1 MSREVAPRQLLVLG
15 ATGPVGRELLARLAI
30 ALPPV
35 QVVALAR
42 HPPAPLVLDQ
52 RIAWRRGDLCRDAI
66 TDPVDAVLSAG
77 PLDGLADW
85 LERQQPQGIARIVA
99 LSSTSLHVKAGSRDA
114 RERDVAARL
123 RAGEARLAA
132 WCAAHGTHWT
142 VLRPTLVYGDGDR
155 NLSRVTALAARFG
168 FFALPRGARGL
179 RQPVHAHDVAG
190 ALLACLDARAT
201 FDRAYDL
208 PGGETLA
215 YDAMVARMLAALPS
229 RPRLLRLPDAL
240 FAIAAALA
248 RPFVPGATPAV
259 LARLRDDL
267 VFDAGDAARDFGYA
281 PRAFVGAASAAI
293 LSPGSDT

>member
-1 MSREVAPRQLLVLG
+1 MGREDDFPRTLVLG
-15 ATGPVGRELLARLAI
+15 ATGPVGRELLVRLA
-30 ALPPV
+30 AAQPPV
-35 QVVALAR
+35 RILALSRA
-42 HPPAPLVLDQ
+42 PPAELDE

-85 LERQQPQGIARIVA
+85 LERQQPQGIARVVA

-123 RAGEARLAA
+123 RAGEERLAA
-132 WCAAHGTHWT
+132 WCVAHGAHWT
-142 VLRPTLVYGDGDR
+142 ILRPTLVYGDGDR
-155 NLSRVTALAARFG
+155 NLARVAALATRFG
-168 FFALPRGARGL
+168 CFVLPRGARGL

-215 YDAMVARMLAALPS
+215 YDAMIARLLATLPS
-229 RPRLLRLPDAL
+229 RPRLLRLPDSL
-240 FAIAAALA
+240 FAVGAAIA

-267 VFDAGDAARDFGYA
+267 AFDAGDATRDFGYA
-281 PRAFVGAASAAI
+281 PRAFAGAASAAI